1 MIITRHRRPVA
12 AVVSFQRLTELTELE
27 GDLRD
32 LALVLSRAATDS
44 GRRTSLD
51 DVLAALAE
59 LRAGMRAFVDE
70 REWGRFHD
78 PKSVLLALV
87 GEVGE
92 LAELLQWLPA
102 DEVRALAGQQPLRT
116 RVGEELADVLL
127 YLVLL
132 ADVLDLDLGAA
143 AEAKLAAAHT
153 RYPAAEV
160 AGRRPD
166 REV

>member
-1 MIITRHRRPVA
+1 MGQTADVA
-12 AVVSFQRLTELTELE
+12 GL
-27 GDLRD
+27 G
-32 LALVLSRAATDS
+32 
-44 GRRTSLD
+44 
-51 DVLAALAE
+51 E

-70 REWGRFHD
+70 RAWRQFHD

-102 DEVRALAGQQPLRT
+102 DEVRALAGQEPLRT
-116 RVGEELADVLL
+116 RVGEEMADVLL

-132 ADVLDLDLGAA
+132 ADVLGVDLGAA

-153 RYPAAEV
+153 RYPVVE
-160 AGRRPD
+160 AGGRLPGQ
-166 REV
+166 EE